1 MTKKLLELITEF
13 NKFSGYKMNTQK
25 SLSLLYMSNEKSQK
39 GELRNQSHSLLEQ
52 QQQNK
57 LPRNVY

>member
-1 MTKKLLELITEF
+1 
-13 NKFSGYKMNTQK
+13 MNTQK